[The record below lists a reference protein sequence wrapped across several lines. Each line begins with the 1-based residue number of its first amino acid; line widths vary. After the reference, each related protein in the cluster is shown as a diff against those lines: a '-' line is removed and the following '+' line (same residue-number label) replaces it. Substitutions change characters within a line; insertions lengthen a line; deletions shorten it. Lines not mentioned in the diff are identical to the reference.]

1 MNTPNFT
8 AEASLYKTS
17 GYYHMAGA
25 YSQITEAYYLAREPG
40 PPVARQP
47 GPPKTLFHLGPLR
60 HRRQTVGG
68 GRPQDDL
75 DVCCRAHDRCYGS
88 SGPLGPCSC
97 DLELIACAAP
107 KMVEFWDPQKAFA
120 AALIVGIF
128 TTKVSHGL
136 CSLPGVGGGGGGG
149 GGAAVGEERC
159 PMEDKQGG
167 PGQGSMPADTKSGRG
182 DGGSVSRRLPDGW
195 PGGQHAAKR

>member
-68 GRPQDDL
+68 DIGADPTA
-75 DVCCRAHDRCYGS
+75 VGAV
-88 SGPLGPCSC
+88 PKM
-97 DLELIACAAP
+97 IWMCAAERMTGATAP
-107 KMVEFWDPQKAFA
+107 A
-120 AALIVGIF
+120 AHWV
-128 TTKVSHGL
+128 
-136 CSLPGVGGGGGGG
+136 P
-149 GGAAVGEERC
+149 AV
-159 PMEDKQGG
+159 
-167 PGQGSMPADTKSGRG
+167 AT
-182 DGGSVSRRLPDGW
+182 W
-195 PGGQHAAKR
+195 N